1 MFDIIIE
8 QINAKEV
15 FKGGELKL
23 KVSVITNLSVGYDI
37 VKVDDTKEK
46 IAEIE
51 NVIAPE
57 IVGYSVKDLEF
68 VDSILSEL
76 NLDPLSTMPVSI
88 SLARSLSNALDF
100 PLFKLIGGFLISELP
115 TVASNILTDKTN
127 YLFPIIMAESID
139 EIIEV
144 YLILKSKLDNKYILS
159 NECYLCNNIFDEVSY
174 IREMIDEIKEDEDID
189 ILLGLSGKK
198 EILKKKDLSLIDYLE
213 TEEPI
218 EFDGFLCTENLCE
231 ESDFIKVNPY
241 ELSTISELSYYINYI
256 NEKDLTPVIFG
267 DNTSLAHIATGF
279 KIPLIRTSLTSNILN
294 EVWNIERELYNPNIS
309 RF

>member
-198 EILKKKDLSLIDYLE
+198 EVLKGKDLSLIDYLE